1 MKTLNDCEEV
11 KRSFSVEYLHPLRFM
26 LNNMFSRQ
34 SKSLFSLLSSSVGK
48 MLKGE
53 KLSMSPLEVVSLLNS
68 FNSELGKTVEMPSAN
83 ANCSARGQIYFDNIF
98 ISDGNSKKVWQSS
111 ERQWQTK
118 EHSKT

>member
-1 MKTLNDCEEV
+1 
-11 KRSFSVEYLHPLRFM
+11 M

-34 SKSLFSLLSSSVGK
+34 SKSLFSLLISSMGK

-83 ANCSARGQIYFDNIF
+83 ANCSARG
-98 ISDGNSKKVWQSS
+98 
-111 ERQWQTK
+111 
-118 EHSKT
+118 